1 MITLVVGASGATGR
15 LLVQQLLN
23 EGLQVR
29 IILRSL
35 KDFPEALMQNSRLTI
50 TQASLL
56 DMSREQLL
64 DHVQGCHGVVS
75 CLGHNITVKGIFFPP
90 RRLVT
95 DGGRRLCDA
104 IEKTATLLES
114 MGHEVERAKPNYHP
128 EDALIHC
135 PNLWFLG
142 FDKYIDAL
150 ASATNRPINLD
161 TLEPCTLDLYQK
173 AKDIDPFTIFDS
185 FDWVNRVRREFGKH
199 FAQYDIWLTPTT
211 VMPSEPL
218 GRYNQSLTGLST
230 EEYFYLSETPVQYCA
245 AYNITGLPAISLP
258 LHQTSDGLPIGVQL
272 GARHGEEELLINVS
286 SALEQALPWA
296 NNTPEF
302 HASKY

>member
-95 DGGRRLCDA
+95 DGVRRLCDA
-104 IEKTATLLES
+104 IEKTA
-114 MGHEVERAKPNYHP
+114 AKQPVKFILMNSTGNKN
-128 EDALIHC
+128 AFIVV
-135 PNLWFLG
+135 
-142 FDKYIDAL
+142 
-150 ASATNRPINLD
+150 
-161 TLEPCTLDLYQK
+161 
-173 AKDIDPFTIFDS
+173 S
-185 FDWVNRVRREFGKH
+185 F
-199 FAQYDIWLTPTT
+199 Y
-211 VMPSEPL
+211 
-218 GRYNQSLTGLST
+218 
-230 EEYFYLSETPVQYCA
+230 
-245 AYNITGLPAISLP
+245 
-258 LHQTSDGLPIGVQL
+258 
-272 GARHGEEELLINVS
+272 
-286 SALEQALPWA
+286 
-296 NNTPEF
+296 
-302 HASKY
+302 

>member
-95 DGGRRLCDA
+95 DGVRRLCDA
-104 IEKTATLLES
+104 IEKTA
-114 MGHEVERAKPNYHP
+114 AKQPVKFILMNSTG
-128 EDALIHC
+128 
-135 PNLWFLG
+135 N
-142 FDKYIDAL
+142 KNAL
-150 ASATNRPINLD
+150 AGETVSVAQSIVIGLIRHLVAPHADNEEAAAYLQSNYGTNNRAIEWAAVRPDSLVDEPLVTAYEVYQSPIRSA
-161 TLEPCTLDLYQK
+161 
-173 AKDIDPFTIFDS
+173 IFDT
-185 FDWVNRVRREFGKH
+185 GK
-199 FAQYDIWLTPTT
+199 
-211 VMPSEPL
+211 SS
-218 GRYNQSLTGLST
+218 R
-230 EEYFYLSETPVQYCA
+230 
-245 AYNITGLPAISLP
+245 
-258 LHQTSDGLPIGVQL
+258 
-272 GARHGEEELLINVS
+272 INV
-286 SALEQALPWA
+286 A
-296 NNTPEF
+296 NFMSQLIINPSLWDKWKNQMPVLYNADFTDV
-302 HASKY
+302 KNKT